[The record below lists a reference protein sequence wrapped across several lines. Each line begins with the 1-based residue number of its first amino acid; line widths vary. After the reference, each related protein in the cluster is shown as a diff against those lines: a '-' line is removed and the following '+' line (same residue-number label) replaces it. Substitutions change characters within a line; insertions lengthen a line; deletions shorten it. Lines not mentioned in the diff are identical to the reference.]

1 MAVQYNIICTLYIH
15 IQDGYSPLCV
25 ASQEGHTD
33 VVDILLRK
41 GADVNQ
47 TTTNEVCATINLC
60 VSQFLLCTRLSPHT
74 VCVHVCVCVCV
85 FVCVCVCVCVG
96 CGLLRE
102 REGTQLIF
110 K

>member
-15 IQDGYSPLCV
+15 IQNGYSPLYV

-47 TTTNEVCATINLC
+47 TTTNEV
-60 VSQFLLCTRLSPHT
+60 
-74 VCVHVCVCVCV
+74 HV
-85 FVCVCVCVCVG
+85 
-96 CGLLRE
+96 L
-102 REGTQLIF
+102 Q
-110 K
+110 